1 MAKPAVL
8 IFTAE
13 LVEQNMLKSFRVIDV
28 GLQSGLMSSDHKS
41 SHKSSNFSI
50 GFSLLFIIFLN
61 VNLFNM
67 S

>member
-13 LVEQNMLKSFRVIDV
+13 LVEQNMLKSIDV
-28 GLQSGLMSSDHKS
+28 SLQSGLISSDHKS
-41 SHKSSNFSI
+41 SHNKSNFS
-50 GFSLLFIIFLN
+50 FELFFFFFIIIFLN